1 MQYLFSEF
9 TPSSYAQWKEQVLK
23 DLKGESFES
32 LLWQNENGFTVEPF
46 YTQEHLSQTA
56 MPVFEHTNW
65 EVCDHI
71 VVTDEKEAN
80 ALALEALQG
89 GASGLCFDI
98 CKPVNL
104 TVLLKDISV
113 EHIYTQFGISNDAMG
128 VLEGLK
134 TWDGKTNAF
143 DGTQKCF
150 VTLDPLSL
158 LAQYGEWHHSATEDM
173 ATQYGRP
180 YLNVNGT
187 LYYEAGA
194 YAATQLGVLLA
205 HVNEYLQFLTDAKA
219 SIPST
224 LHVSVGIGS
233 SFFTEIAK
241 LKAARH
247 LLTLLY
253 EQYGATPT
261 IHIHAQTGMFNK
273 SEKDAN
279 TNLLRTTTESMSA
292 VLGGC
297 NSLSTLPFKR
307 GIEPDSS
314 FSRRIARNQQLL
326 LKGESYFDQLADVSA
341 GSYYVEQLTDQ
352 LAEKAW
358 SVFKELEAEGGFISA
373 FEAGSVQKRIMADC
387 QAQQEM
393 VKSAKK
399 IMVGVNKFQ
408 NTAEPAVGERSV
420 ATPAKTLF
428 QPIVQQYLTGTL

>member
-46 YTQEHLSQTA
+46 YTQEHLQQTA

-65 EVCDHI
+65 EVCEHV

-80 ALALEALQG
+80 AVALEALQG

-98 CKPVNL
+98 RKPVNL

-113 EHIYTQFGISNDAMG
+113 EHIYTQFSISNDTIG

-134 TWDGKTNAF
+134 AWDGKTNAF

-150 VTLDPLSL
+150 VALDPLSL
-158 LAQYGEWHHSATEDM
+158 LAQYGEWHHSAAEDM
-173 ATQYGRP
+173 ATQCGRP
-180 YLNVNGT
+180 YLNVNGS

-205 HVNEYLQFLTDAKA
+205 HVNEYLQFLTDVKA
-219 SIPST
+219 NIPSV
-224 LHVSVGIGS
+224 LHVSLGIGS

-253 EQYGATPT
+253 DQYGVTPI
-261 IHIHAQTGMFNK
+261 IHIHAQTGVFNK
-273 SEKDAN
+273 SEKDVN

-297 NSLSTLPFKR
+297 NSLTTLPFKR
-307 GIEPDSS
+307 GIEADTS

-326 LKGESYFDQLADVSA
+326 LKGESYFDQLADVSS
-341 GSYYVEQLTDQ
+341 GSYYAEHLMDQ
-352 LAEKAW
+352 LAERAW
-358 SVFKELEAEGGFISA
+358 TIFKEIEAEGGFIKA
-373 FEAGSVQKRIMADC
+373 FETGSLQGRIAADC
-387 QAQQEM
+387 RAQQEL
-393 VKSAKK
+393 VQSAKK

-408 NTAEPAVGERSV
+408 NAGETTDIKLKAAPLV
-420 ATPAKTLF
+420 ASPF